1 MFSAFLAPVV
11 MLCLDCVACNNLL
24 FILFDSNTLL
34 LTVFAIVRSSLAAIS
49 HQQLVSFVFHVLLV
63 FASNDFV
70 LPLQPPDCKII
81 IYDFIFINVSMK
93 NLLDISQ

>member
-1 MFSAFLAPVV
+1 VLPVIIY
-11 MLCLDCVACNNLL
+11 CLLYS
-24 FILFDSNTLL
+24 ITLL

-49 HQQLVSFVFHVLLV
+49 HQQLASFVFHVLLV

-70 LPLQPPDCKII
+70 LPLQLPGCKII
-81 IYDFIFINVSMK
+81 IYDFKFINLSMK